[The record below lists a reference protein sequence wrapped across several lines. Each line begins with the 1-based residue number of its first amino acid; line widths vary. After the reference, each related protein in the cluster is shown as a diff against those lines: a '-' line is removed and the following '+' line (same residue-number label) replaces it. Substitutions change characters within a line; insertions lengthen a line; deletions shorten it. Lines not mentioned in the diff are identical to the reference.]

1 MYSATKLSPFSLCLR
16 TFPWQRLGGVING
29 SRLWFRAGRI
39 WLLHAAVRKQHDV
52 LCVHFA
58 PVDCGNT
65 VLQTFLQEYFTV
77 TSSGEEKMGKNV
89 HIHNGKEIKAG
100 RTATAETQ
108 VRLYEHK
115 PKLIF
120 ALCEFIDY
128 TLYIDYTEYRFYKYI
143 CM

>member
-1 MYSATKLSPFSLCLR
+1 
-16 TFPWQRLGGVING
+16 
-29 SRLWFRAGRI
+29 
-39 WLLHAAVRKQHDV
+39 
-52 LCVHFA
+52 
-58 PVDCGNT
+58 
-65 VLQTFLQEYFTV
+65 
-77 TSSGEEKMGKNV
+77 MGKNV

-100 RTATAETQ
+100 RTATADAQ

-128 TLYIDYTEYRFYKYI
+128 TLTEYRFYKYR